1 MEDIRQL
8 EEKIGYRFNDISI
21 LKTAVTH
28 SSYIKEHDRST
39 KSNER
44 LEFLG
49 DAFFDAD
56 VPSEGRGVPVQD
68 ESDACL

>member
-49 DAFFDAD
+49 DAFLTR
-56 VPSEGRGVPVQD
+56 S
-68 ESDACL
+68 